1 MSTFI
6 PNDRQRYCEKRTYT
20 EIDVQ
25 NNACS
30 NINLMSPAPG
40 ATLQHLMAA
49 FPMAMQLHWMPI
61 DRDHLNN
68 RRS

>member
-1 MSTFI
+1 MCTFM
-6 PNDRQRYCEKRTYT
+6 PNDRLRSCGKRTYT

-49 FPMAMQLHWMPI
+49 FLLAMQLHWMPM

-68 RRS
+68 RKS